1 MITRRPLPFFTHV
14 ELIVNNVNKFF
25 IVICRKIL
33 ILYFEPNLK
42 NVKRILLAT
51 LFIAGFMSSVY
62 SQEVLRYERPNT
74 LLSVEKGYIT
84 ITEFTTGVGLGQV
97 GPAYSKYFFGLST
110 VHGYQINK
118 EFIAGGGT
126 GINFYNGGTLIPLFL
141 DFRYRIYVSRV
152 TPYLVANGGVLF
164 DFSGNKDTR
173 VFINPSAGVSYT
185 LKPKLAISFGTGL
198 FTQWGNVRDSYIN
211 LRTGVIYK
219 F

>member
-1 MITRRPLPFFTHV
+1 VH
-14 ELIVNNVNKFF
+14 KFF
-25 IVICRKIL
+25 IVICRKIV
-33 ILYFEPNLK
+33 ILYFEPNLE

-51 LFIAGFMSSVY
+51 LFIIGIMSSVFA
-62 SQEVLRYERPNT
+62 QEVLRYEKP
-74 LLSVEKGYIT
+74 LVILSTEKGYIT
-84 ITEFTTGVGLGQV
+84 TNEFTTGVGLGDV
-97 GPAYSKYFFGLST
+97 SKPYGKYFFGLST
-110 VHGYQINK
+110 VHGYQFSK

-126 GINFYNGGTLIPLFL
+126 GINFYNGGALVPLFL

-164 DFSGNKDTR
+164 DFSGKKDTR

-185 LKPKLAISFGTGL
+185 IKPKLAVSFGTGL
-198 FTQWGNVRDSYIN
+198 LVQWGDVARDSFIN